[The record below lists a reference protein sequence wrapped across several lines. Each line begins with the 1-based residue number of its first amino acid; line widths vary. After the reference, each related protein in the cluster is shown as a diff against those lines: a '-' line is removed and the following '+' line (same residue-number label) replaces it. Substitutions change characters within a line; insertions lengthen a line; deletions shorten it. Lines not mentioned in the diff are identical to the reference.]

1 MNHSVAEHMATRG
14 EGDDRARTRVM
25 LSFRE
30 PAGQRFDADTV
41 AAWSAWCQRIGSG
54 LERPAD
60 PVRSVE
66 TVGRNHK
73 SNENAIVSGV
83 AIVVANDLEQAR
95 IWAEESPTVRHGGS
109 VEVGRLVDL
118 WPSGYL
124 GTRP

>member
-1 MNHSVAEHMATRG
+1 MNHSIAEHVTARV
-14 EGDDRARTRVM
+14 EGGDRARTRFM
-25 LSFRE
+25 LSFQE

-41 AAWSAWCQRIGSG
+41 AAWSAWHQRIGSS
-54 LERPAD
+54 LERPAN
-60 PVRSVE
+60 PVRSVV
-66 TVGRNHK
+66 TVGGDEKN
-73 SNENAIVSGV
+73 NEDVIVSGV
-83 AIVVANDLEQAR
+83 AIVVADDLEQAR